1 MAQTFTQ
8 LSHLINPEVMGTFLD
23 KKMVDLIK
31 FSPLAVMGYELNG
44 NPGDTLSIPTWN
56 YIGDAKDLAEGVE
69 GEVVNLTATKSTVKV
84 KKAVKNVGITDEA
97 RLSAYGDPMGQIEH
111 QLAVSLASKVDN
123 DVLEAIRD
131 ASPATHSAETF
142 DMDFIADALVK
153 FGEDLEE
160 TTFIYIHP
168 KNYAILRKS
177 PEFVHVANGQ
187 VIISGQVGTVYG
199 CPIVVSNK
207 MEENEVFLIRHG
219 AIGIEVK
226 REVTVEVER
235 QVLKK
240 QTIVSA
246 DRHYIAYVRDESK
259 LVKGT
264 ISGGTYLSVEEDKAP
279 KGKAKASK

>member
-1 MAQTFTQ
+1 MSQTFTKIAN
-8 LSHLINPEVMGTFLD
+8 LINPEVMGTFLD
-23 KKMVDLIK
+23 KKMIDLIK
-31 FSPLAVMGYELNG
+31 FSPLAVLGYDLHG
-44 NPGDTLSIPTWN
+44 NPGDELTIPTWN
-56 YIGDAKDLAEGVE
+56 YIGDAEDLAEGAE
-69 GEVVNLTATKSTVKV
+69 GNVTNLTATTSKVKV

-123 DVLEAIRD
+123 DVLQAIKD
-131 ASPATHSAETF
+131 SSPATHTAEVF
-142 DMDFIADALVK
+142 DIDFIADALVN

-160 TTFIYIHP
+160 TTFVYINP

-187 VIISGQVGTVYG
+187 VIVSGQVGSIYG

-207 MEENEVFLIRHG
+207 MDEGEVYFIRQG

-226 REVTVEVER
+226 REVVVETER

-264 ISGGTYLSVEEDKAP
+264 ITGAGGYSLEKG

>member
-1 MAQTFTQ
+1 MSQTITK
-8 LSHLINPEVMGTFLD
+8 LTNLINPEVMGTFLD

-31 FSPLAVMGYELNG
+31 FSPLAVMGYELQG

-56 YIGDAKDLAEGVE
+56 YIGDAEDLGEGLE
-69 GEVVNLTATKSTVKV
+69 GNVTNLTATKSTVTV

-123 DVLEAIRD
+123 DVLQAIKE
-131 ASPATHSAETF
+131 ASPEEHTAEVF
-142 DMDFIADALVK
+142 DIDFIADALVK

-207 MEENEVFLIRHG
+207 MEEGEVFLIRHG

-264 ISGGTYLSVEEDKAP
+264 ISGVMALNAEEKASKP
-279 KGKAKASK
+279 KAKASK